1 MWAFCIF
8 GWRFSVCNVWEIDT
22 QHWLWN
28 RKISDFSKK
37 ATLHVIVLGSPMY
50 DQYLVLWLTSH
61 IFITACVDITDTKK
75 NPLHK
80 AAKHLFEFQIVL
92 GNELRSTRLEFLFSS
107 VPFVITS
114 CHCFDRWDVMPHT
127 AAHLCHFEEETAKVK
142 WTFGLQPTLKTGAS
156 SRRVINIDEKY
167 TQLRQQ
173 DTVSVIFIWS
183 VRMCS
188 KQRNKHL
195 FLFFLPKHYKKTVW
209 FAMKIHEGIIHNA
222 NRTCCWS

>member
-75 NPLHK
+75 IPYTKQQNICLNSKLYLGMSWGAQDWSFCFHRYPSSLLV
-80 AAKHLFEFQIVL
+80 ATVL
-92 GNELRSTRLEFLFSS
+92 
-107 VPFVITS
+107 
-114 CHCFDRWDVMPHT
+114 T
-127 AAHLCHFEEETAKVK
+127 AETLCHILLRICATLRKK
-142 WTFGLQPTLKTGAS
+142 LQK
-156 SRRVINIDEKY
+156 
-167 TQLRQQ
+167 
-173 DTVSVIFIWS
+173 
-183 VRMCS
+183 
-188 KQRNKHL
+188 
-195 FLFFLPKHYKKTVW
+195 
-209 FAMKIHEGIIHNA
+209 
-222 NRTCCWS
+222 